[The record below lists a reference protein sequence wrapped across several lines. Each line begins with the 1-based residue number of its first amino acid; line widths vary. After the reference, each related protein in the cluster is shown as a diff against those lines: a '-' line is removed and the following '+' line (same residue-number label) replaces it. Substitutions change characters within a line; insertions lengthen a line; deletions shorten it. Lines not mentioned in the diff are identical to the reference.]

1 MPVQRFALVLAAL
14 SLGAAACSDPVSP
27 PAQAAMAINKTS
39 DTGCFMIATGALSE
53 PPGTENFIAIQNQ
66 TTAPPDDVRV
76 VDGEGGARIS
86 CDVSGSGTFSGNLR
100 TNRTSFVVSQGQAS
114 GTAGT
119 AFITQ
124 WDSTSQETLTGSCT
138 LEVKSLSAGAIWARF
153 ECLEFNSPPTIMCQ
167 ATGAFVFENCGE

>member
-27 PAQAAMAINKTS
+27 PAQAAIAINKPS
-39 DTGCFMIATGALSE
+39 ATGCLANGALSE

-66 TTAPPDDVRV
+66 TTAPPDDVRI

-86 CDVSGSGTFSGNLR
+86 CDVSGSGSFSGNLR
-100 TNRTSFVVSQGQAS
+100 TNRTSFVVSQGQGAS
-114 GTAGT
+114 GGAGT

-124 WDSTSQETLTGSCT
+124 WDATSQETLSGSCT

-153 ECLEFNSPPTIMCQ
+153 ECLEFNSPPTITCQ